1 MYYRLYRDNVLKV
14 KIIFRS
20 HDQRKMLLEFDKV
33 DRKKNSFIAIYPSN
47 SINLAL
53 NDVILYWFFKVEW
66 SQGDNMISV
75 CWPNFN
81 NTPIID

>member
-1 MYYRLYRDNVLKV
+1 MIMYYRLYSDNVLKV
-14 KIIFRS
+14 KILFRS

-53 NDVILYWFFKVEW
+53 NDVILY
-66 SQGDNMISV
+66 
-75 CWPNFN
+75 
-81 NTPIID
+81 

>member
-1 MYYRLYRDNVLKV
+1 MIMYYRLYSHNVLKV

-20 HDQRKMLLEFDKV
+20 HDQRKMSLEFDKV

-53 NDVILYWFFKVEW
+53 NDVILY
-66 SQGDNMISV
+66 
-75 CWPNFN
+75 
-81 NTPIID
+81 